1 MAAICGLIGK
11 RADDPA
17 AAVTVRTMLE
27 ALRGRAAGDSDS
39 FTGEHAR
46 LAARGGAGGG
56 GVVHSTPD
64 GRFHA
69 VCDGSVFNGP
79 ALASRLRGSG
89 QHLETGDA
97 TELLLQI
104 FTSEGMSGLLRVD
117 GQFALAIWDSLQRK
131 LFLIRDFLGV
141 LPVYYANSR
150 DGVAFASEI
159 KALLHCAGVGRSYDL
174 GGVSDYLTLLTVPG
188 PGTLFAG
195 INKLLP
201 GHVATF
207 NLEGGVTL
215 SRYWDLLQEP
225 IPERTDESFYIDRV
239 RELHRD
245 SVERRI
251 PDGPVG
257 ALLSGGN
264 DSSANVALLA
274 KRTSAPLH
282 TFTVGLAE
290 YEGDPSYTD
299 LTYARK
305 VAEFAGTRHHEH
317 LMSTDE
323 FIAAI
328 PLVTDQL
335 DDLVSEP
342 SSIFLRRALQLAR
355 DSGVA
360 TVITGEANDEL
371 CCGHGEML
379 EIRNGYY
386 QRWLPYMRKP
396 ALVRRMA
403 AAAAPYLF
411 AKRADI
417 LTRAAREQEYFW
429 SFEIGWPQ
437 SKKPEILTRAAL
449 GRLGTRSCAE
459 AITRCRAHFN
469 NSPHAQRD
477 YLNYI
482 VYAMMQ
488 DFYFGNLMLG
498 KLDLLARRLGLD
510 ARCPYTEPGYA
521 HFVYNIPAA
530 FKTRDHTVK
539 WFFKKAI
546 EGLLPNEIIYR
557 PKQGFRTPV
566 VELFKGRLAE
576 WAQPWLLEGGFTAEG
591 IIERRHIAALL
602 KQHRAGVADFSNK
615 LWTVMALNLWY
626 EKWIAAGRSTQSA
639 A

>member
-1 MAAICGLIGK
+1 
-11 RADDPA
+11 
-17 AAVTVRTMLE
+17 
-27 ALRGRAAGDSDS
+27 
-39 FTGEHAR
+39 
-46 LAARGGAGGG
+46 
-56 GVVHSTPD
+56 
-64 GRFHA
+64 
-69 VCDGSVFNGP
+69 
-79 ALASRLRGSG
+79 
-89 QHLETGDA
+89 
-97 TELLLQI
+97 
-104 FTSEGMSGLLRVD
+104 
-117 GQFALAIWDSLQRK
+117 
-131 LFLIRDFLGV
+131 
-141 LPVYYANSR
+141 
-150 DGVAFASEI
+150 
-159 KALLHCAGVGRSYDL
+159 
-174 GGVSDYLTLLTVPG
+174 
-188 PGTLFAG
+188 
-195 INKLLP
+195 
-201 GHVATF
+201 
-207 NLEGGVTL
+207 
-215 SRYWDLLQEP
+215 
-225 IPERTDESFYIDRV
+225 
-239 RELHRD
+239 
-245 SVERRI
+245 
-251 PDGPVG
+251 
-257 ALLSGGN
+257 
-264 DSSANVALLA
+264 VALLA
-274 KRTSAPLH
+274 RRASGPLH

-290 YEGDPSYTD
+290 VEGDPAYTD
-299 LTYARK
+299 LAYARK
-305 VAEFAGTRHHEH
+305 VSKLAGSQHHEH

-323 FIAAI
+323 FIEAI
-328 PLVTDQL
+328 PLVADQL

-411 AKRADI
+411 SKRADI

-437 SKKPEILTRAAL
+437 SAKAQILTPAAL
-449 GRLGTRSCAE
+449 GRLGRRTSAE
-459 AITRCRAHFN
+459 AITRCRSHYN
-469 NSPHAQRD
+469 NSGHAQRD

-498 KLDLLARRLGLD
+498 KLDLLARGLGLD

-521 HFVYNIPAA
+521 HFVYNIPAEL
-530 FKTRDHTVK
+530 KIKDGTVK

-546 EGLLPNEIIYR
+546 EGLLPDEIIYR

-566 VELFKGRLAE
+566 VELFKGRLAD

-591 IIERRHIAALL
+591 IVDRRHIAWLL
-602 KQHRAGVADFSNK
+602 QQHRAGAADYSNK

-626 EKWIAAGRSTQSA
+626 ERWIAAGRSTQSA